1 MESINSYNDAISS
14 ANLLRNANFST
25 LQEQSDRFI
34 DDEKDVRS
42 KIEAATLPFEV
53 PVLEHTLGNLGKK
66 ALVKAG
72 LRNEEDEDG
81 IVKSLGKKG
90 LKAILKKIKGDDGD
104 DDDDTK
110 TETPETE
117 TPKSEIPKNQDAID
131 EMQSQH
137 DVADEIIGKQQEIVD
152 AAKQGVGYDA
162 SDGRI
167 AQGQIDAQEQFK
179 TDNPIPEPEGASA
192 EDSDAVKGLKQA
204 QKDAEDLRDAT
215 GKELDTAKQAATDAE
230 SNVADKEQAVQD
242 AQDEVDGNARR
253 AANEGANDTTDE
265 AAERSISDAK
275 SKVSLNDAQ
284 DDLEDAKSGLT
295 DANKT
300 VDETSEM
307 FGEHSAAADTA
318 KGAVD
323 EATDEAAA
331 TGEKSVAKSLAEKL
345 AAKAGEAEVEGGGP
359 EDVFG
364 DIAAAGLA
372 IGSLF
377 ASIFGKKIKKPDP
390 TAALPALELH
400 VSQGFGLAGN

>member
-1 MESINSYNDAISS
+1 MENINSYNDAISS

-25 LQEQSDRFI
+25 LTEQSDRFI
-34 DDEKDVRS
+34 DKEKETRE
-42 KIEAATLPFEV
+42 KIEGATLPFEI
-53 PVLEHTLGNLGKK
+53 PVLEHTLGSLGKK

-72 LRNEEDEDG
+72 LRSEEDEDG

-104 DDDDTK
+104 DGDDTK
-110 TETPETE
+110 TETPKTE
-117 TPKSEIPKNQDAID
+117 TPKNEVTKNQDEID

-137 DVADEIIGKQQEIVD
+137 DAADEIIGKQQKIVD
-152 AAKQGVGYDA
+152 AAKEGTGYDA

-167 AQGQIDAQEQFK
+167 AQSQIDAQEQFK
-179 TDNPIPEPEGASA
+179 TDNPIPEPET
-192 EDSDAVKGLKQA
+192 ETVDSDAVKGLKQA

-215 GKELDTAKQAATDAE
+215 GQELDTAKQAATDAE

-242 AQDEVDGNARR
+242 AENEVDANARR
-253 AANEGANDTTDE
+253 AQNEGANDTADE
-265 AAERSISDAK
+265 AAERAINDSN
-275 SKVSLNDAQ
+275 SKVSLNDARN
-284 DDLEDAKSGLT
+284 DLDDAKSGLT

-323 EATDEAAA
+323 EAAAS
-331 TGEKSVAKSLAEKL
+331 GEKSEVKSLAEKL

-364 DIAAAGLA
+364 DVAAAGLA

-377 ASIFGKKIKKPDP
+377 ASIFGKKIKRPDP
-390 TAALPALELH
+390 AAALPALELH